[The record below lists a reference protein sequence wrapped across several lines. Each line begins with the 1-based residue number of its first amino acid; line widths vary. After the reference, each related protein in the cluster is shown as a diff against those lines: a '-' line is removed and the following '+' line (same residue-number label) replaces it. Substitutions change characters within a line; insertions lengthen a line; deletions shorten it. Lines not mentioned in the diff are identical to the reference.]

1 LAKTK
6 KVYVPVETQ
15 KETTQDNLLETEPV
29 APSVDPYTTAYSEK
43 KYFTDPT
50 TGQSIMLNTG
60 EPIDPTMINEGETIV
75 PDPVIIRKDLVQK
88 TKEMLMRR
96 FSRKST
102 IVTGPMGLMT
112 PTPVAYAG
120 AFGITDGATGDQI
133 IQQGAEQGFVSL
145 DSIQKDADDYLENLI
160 FESQEV

>member
-1 LAKTK
+1 MAKTK

-15 KETTQDNLLETEPV
+15 KETTQDNLLETDPV

-43 KYFTDPT
+43 KTFTDPT

-120 AFGITDGATGDQI
+120 AFGITDGATGDQVI
-133 IQQGAEQGFVSL
+133 AQASEQGFIPGDEIEMSPNEKIENILL
-145 DSIQKDADDYLENLI
+145 DAKA
-160 FESQEV
+160 

>member
-1 LAKTK
+1 M
-6 KVYVPVETQ
+6 ETQ
-15 KETTQDNLLETEPV
+15 KETTQDNLLESEPV
-29 APSVDPYTTAYSEK
+29 APKVDPYTTTYSEK
-43 KYFTDPT
+43 KTFTDPT

-96 FSRKST
+96 FSRKNT

-120 AFGITDGATGDQI
+120 AFGITDGATGDQV
-133 IQQGAEQGFVSL
+133 IQQGAEQGFVPL
-145 DSIQKDADDYLENLI
+145 DTIQKNSDELI
-160 FESQEV
+160 ETIVFESQEV

>member
-1 LAKTK
+1 M
-6 KVYVPVETQ
+6 ETQ
-15 KETTQDNLLETEPV
+15 TQTTQDNLLESEPV
-29 APSVDPYTTAYSEK
+29 APVVEPYTTPYSEK
-43 KYFTDPT
+43 KTFTDPT
-50 TGQSIMLNTG
+50 TGQSIMLSTG
-60 EPIDPTMINEGETIV
+60 QPIDPTMINEGETIV

-102 IVTGPMGLMT
+102 IVTGPMGLLT

-120 AFGITDGATGDQI
+120 AFGITDGATGDQV
-133 IQQGAEQGFVSL
+133 IQQGAEQGFVPL
-145 DSIQKDADDYLENLI
+145 DAIQKNSDEFIENLI

>member
-1 LAKTK
+1 MAKTK

-29 APSVDPYTTAYSEK
+29 APVVDPYTTQYSEK
-43 KYFTDPT
+43 KTFTDPT
-50 TGQSIMLNTG
+50 TGQSIMLNPG
-60 EPIDPTMINEGETIV
+60 EPIDPTMINEGETII
-75 PDPVIIRKDLVQK
+75 PDAVVIRKDLVQK

-96 FSRKST
+96 FSRKNT

-133 IQQGAEQGFVSL
+133 IQQGAEQGFVPL
-145 DSIQKDADDYLENLI
+145 DTIQKNSDELI
-160 FESQEV
+160 ETIVFESQEV

>member
-1 LAKTK
+1 MAKTK
-6 KVYVPVETQ
+6 TVYVPVDSQ
-15 KETTQDNLLETEPV
+15 AQANPSNPLETDPV
-29 APSVDPYTTAYSEK
+29 APVTESYTTEYSNK
-43 KYFTDPT
+43 KSFIDPT
-50 TGQSIMLNTG
+50 TGESIMLNAG
-60 EPIDPTMINEGETIV
+60 DPIDPTMINEGETIS
-75 PDPVIIRKDLVQK
+75 PDPAIRYKDMVQR

>member
-1 LAKTK
+1 MAKTK

-43 KYFTDPT
+43 KTFTDPT

-60 EPIDPTMINEGETIV
+60 QPIDPTMINEGETIV

-102 IVTGPMGLMT
+102 IVTGPMGLMS

-120 AFGITDGATGDQI
+120 AFGITDGATSDQI
-133 IQQGAEQGFVSL
+133 IEQGADQGFVPLDQITMTPDEELESLILDTL
-145 DSIQKDADDYLENLI
+145 DS
-160 FESQEV
+160 

>member
-1 LAKTK
+1 M
-6 KVYVPVETQ
+6 
-15 KETTQDNLLETEPV
+15 DIITEV
-29 APSVDPYTTAYSEK
+29 NNITV
-43 KYFTDPT
+43 
-50 TGQSIMLNTG
+50 
-60 EPIDPTMINEGETIV
+60 
-75 PDPVIIRKDLVQK
+75 KDGSALTFGNFDGVHLGHQALIKDMVQR

-102 IVTGPMGLMT
+102 IVTGPMGLMS

-133 IQQGAEQGFVSL
+133 IQQGAEQGFVPL
-145 DSIQKDADDYLENLI
+145 DSIQKDVDDYLENLI